1 MKKGKKTMVIVALLI
16 VVILVI
22 AIITAVVSSNRS
34 KQNGQG
40 SEQSKEEFTASLDGK
55 YAIVNMDDSVKEEE
69 LKALIEDLGFQLIAI
84 Q

>member
-1 MKKGKKTMVIVALLI
+1 MSYNHCVNHVRTALTEDI
-16 VVILVI
+16 
-22 AIITAVVSSNRS
+22 
-34 KQNGQG
+34 K
-40 SEQSKEEFTASLDGK
+40 DGK

>member
-1 MKKGKKTMVIVALLI
+1 MEKKLLI
-16 VVILVI
+16 EGMSCNHCVNHVR
-22 AIITAVVSSNRS
+22 TALTEDIKGVEV
-34 KQNGQG
+34 
-40 SEQSKEEFTASLDGK
+40 SLDGK

>member
-1 MKKGKKTMVIVALLI
+1 MEKKLLI
-16 VVILVI
+16 EGMSCNHWVNHVR
-22 AIITAVVSSNRS
+22 TALTEDIKGVEVR
-34 KQNGQG
+34 
-40 SEQSKEEFTASLDGK
+40 EVSLDGK

>member
-1 MKKGKKTMVIVALLI
+1 MQVYWFMLGWVIMFG
-16 VVILVI
+16 ILSQV
-22 AIITAVVSSNRS
+22 TAKRVCVEVR
-34 KQNGQG
+34 
-40 SEQSKEEFTASLDGK
+40 EVSLDGK

>member
-1 MKKGKKTMVIVALLI
+1 MEKKLLVEGMSCNHCVNHVRTALTEDI
-16 VVILVI
+16 KGVEV
-22 AIITAVVSSNRS
+22 
-34 KQNGQG
+34 
-40 SEQSKEEFTASLDGK
+40 KEVSLDGK